1 MADTDDDFLFGAP
14 PAANDRS
21 SAAPAKLEYEDLFGA
36 PPAPASIATADDAS
50 TLFGPPPRDAAADAT
65 HLVVLQHGLHGSP
78 SDYHTFAFILRDVF
92 RDEPGLYIVAAA
104 SNATDTH
111 DGIDAGGLR
120 LADEVEHLAASCP
133 RLEKV
138 SLIGHSLGGLY
149 VRYCIG
155 VLYARGFF
163 DQITPMNVITLAAP
177 HFGVRAPFNNRGA
190 VNAVVNT
197 ISSKLFDR
205 TGAQFVLQDTASST
219 CVALATHAV
228 PLPMAPMTGT
238 LEIQLPA
245 PNVGYALLA
254 YRLRDGRLDIL
265 LDPTDHDPIFSFS
278 LDGMNA
284 LLFVPEP
291 TPATNDVETE
301 ASSYLYDDDA
311 AETAIARD
319 TVLQLHNADHS
330 LSIEVRMA
338 TSVDWALLHAVLRY
352 LGRLRCVNY
361 VGDKNLV
368 RASLVRVAS
377 APSLLQCLSQGA
389 FLFGLAS
396 FRRRALY
403 SNIFFDIQVPFAVGS
418 IRSFNPYQ
426 NNAISCA
433 TSPLYPHLTLHSLA
447 NAPLQRDTLP
457 SQRWADMDIYPV
469 LSPMPKGRFDGWGN
483 IGQYLFQANKS
494 TPSTPSATSS
504 QSHGS
509 DLLSPSSSPL
519 SPSGLLAGRHVTVV
533 SKDSAH
539 VLVDSPE
546 DAFVHDPLRDIL
558 RGMLVSLQALPYE
571 RADVLFDGVLGH
583 ERIIAKR
590 HTAFSP
596 SESGVDVVHHV
607 ADTLLL

>member
-1 MADTDDDFLFGAP
+1 MADDDAFLFGAP
-14 PAANDRS
+14 PATNDRS
-21 SAAPAKLEYEDLFGA
+21 SVAPGSLEYEDLFGA
-36 PPAPASIATADDAS
+36 PPAPASPATSTGDDAS
-50 TLFGPPPRDAAADAT
+50 NLFGPPPRDAAAT

-78 SDYHTFAFILRDVF
+78 SDYHTFGFILRDVF
-92 RDEPGLYIVAAA
+92 RDEPGLYIVAAT
-104 SNATDTH
+104 SNAKDTH

-120 LADEVEHLAASCP
+120 LADEVQSLAATCP

-163 DQITPMNVITLAAP
+163 EQITPMNVITLATP
-177 HFGVRAPFNNRGA
+177 HLGVRAPFNNRGA

-205 TGAQFVLQDTASST
+205 TGAQFVLQDTASPT
-219 CVALATHAV
+219 CVALATYAV
-228 PLPMAPMTGT
+228 PLPMAPMAGT

-254 YRLRDGRLDIL
+254 YRLLDGRLNIL
-265 LDPTDHDPIFSFS
+265 LDPTDTDPIFSFS
-278 LDGMNA
+278 LDGMTA

-291 TPATNDVETE
+291 RPTTTDAETE

-311 AETAIARD
+311 IETAIARD
-319 TVLQLHNADHS
+319 TVLQLHNTDHS

-338 TSVDWALLHAVLRY
+338 TSVDWALLHAVVRY

-361 VGDKNLV
+361 VGDKNVV

-389 FLFGLAS
+389 FLFGLGC

-426 NNAISCA
+426 NNATSCA
-433 TSPLYPHLTLHSLA
+433 TSPLYPHVTLHSLA
-447 NAPLQRDTLP
+447 NAPLLRDTLP
-457 SQRWADMDIYPV
+457 PQRWTDMDVYPV
-469 LSPMPKGRFDGWGN
+469 QSPTPKGRFDGWGN
-483 IGQYLFQANKS
+483 LGQYLFQANKS
-494 TPSTPSATSS
+494 TPSTPSAT
-504 QSHGS
+504 GS
-509 DLLSPSSSPL
+509 NGTGPLSPSPNLLSPSA
-519 SPSGLLAGRHVTVV
+519 LLAGRHVTVV
-533 SKDSAH
+533 SKDTAH

-590 HTAFSP
+590 HTAFTP
-596 SESGVDVVHHV
+596 CESGVDVVHHV
-607 ADTLLL
+607 ADTFLL